1 MLNLVLYGGPPPPQ
15 KKFKGGIDNNNESA
29 QYAHSLNRDRRRREL
44 QRITKQNLQILTRIE
59 ESRPTY
65 DHLTWEEE
73 ARAKDRIMVNI
84 CEFKNGCLVKQVKPQ
99 KDDMKSN
106 NYMFET
112 TDNYF

>member
-1 MLNLVLYGGPPPPQ
+1 MLLPNPKKKR

-65 DHLTWEEE
+65 DHHTWEEE
-73 ARAKDRIMVNI
+73 ARAKDRIMINI

-99 KDDMKSN
+99 NDHMKEKN
-106 NYMFET
+106 FLLET
-112 TDNYF
+112 TDNFF